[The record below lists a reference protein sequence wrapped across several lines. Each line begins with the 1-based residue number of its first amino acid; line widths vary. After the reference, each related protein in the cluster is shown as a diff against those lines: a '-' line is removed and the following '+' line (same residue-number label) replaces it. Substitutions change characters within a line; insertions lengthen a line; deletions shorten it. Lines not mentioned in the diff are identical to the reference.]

1 MASERSEYREMR
13 NILKQGLLSRA
24 SFALSIE
31 IMSMLSRRIVSK
43 FKYFHLRHYPTDIR
57 RISDAVH
64 TSTDYKNNHKVDCI
78 RSGPK
83 QLKLAA
89 GYLVFDT
96 MPNWQQSFDEQEQ
109 FFSLHRWNWLLFSLT
124 DYPKTTSSKW
134 GESLIRSW
142 LSEMTPLP
150 MGEASESY
158 SVGER
163 ISNACLFFRH
173 VGGCWDNMPGDIL
186 SAVHMMALQLSQRVE
201 YYSGDLSGNH
211 VVNNSRA
218 LLFAGHCCND
228 NSLTLLGRA
237 VLQDQ
242 LPKLIDENGFLR
254 EGSSHYQF
262 LMTRWIL
269 EIRMM
274 AIEVDDMKTLDIIQP
289 LIPKMLSACDLFL
302 INKSNGEV
310 CMSTIGDVSPDCSP
324 EWLLDL
330 LNSPL
335 SGLKGGGVSS
345 PKGWASLF
353 SDFSNKRII
362 ELSKK
367 WPLFGDSSWSR
378 IDFKEWTAIW
388 HTEASN
394 GSAIA
399 SHAHHD
405 FASFVLFLNGEE
417 ILIDPGRYNY
427 GGSEI
432 GRYGVEAYSHN
443 TIQLNGFSPMLSKG
457 DRILP
462 EVYRNSS
469 YSASFLENIDSFVVT
484 IKHDGFSRV
493 ASTPI
498 LHTRKFVFTSTACEI
513 EDCIEGNG
521 KYFFESFLQWPFRV
535 EDTTLSECFDVLGI
549 RFDLVG
555 CKNKLDM
562 DYNIATVSPVSGWR
576 FPSYLEKIPCTTQRF
591 FSNVK
596 LPLKFNNKITKK

>member
-1 MASERSEYREMR
+1 MY
-13 NILKQGLLSRA
+13 
-24 SFALSIE
+24 
-31 IMSMLSRRIVSK
+31 
-43 FKYFHLRHYPTDIR
+43 YPSDIR
-57 RISDAVH
+57 RISDTVQVL
-64 TSTDYKNNHKVDCI
+64 TDYKNTFKI
-78 RSGPK
+78 KSIAIGPK
-83 QLKLAA
+83 KLKLAK
-89 GYLVFDT
+89 GYLEFET

-124 DYPKTTSSKW
+124 DQQKVTDFEW

-150 MGEASESY
+150 MGDASESY

-163 ISNACLFFRH
+163 VSNACLFFRH
-173 VGGCWDNMPGDIL
+173 IGGSWDNMPGDIL
-186 SAVHMMALQLSQRVE
+186 TAVHVMALHLSQRIE

-218 LLFAGHCCND
+218 ILFAGYCCND
-228 NSLTLLGRA
+228 NNLTLLGRA

-242 LPKLIDENGFLR
+242 LPKLIDKYGFLR

-274 AIEVDDMKTLDIIQP
+274 AIEVDDMKTLEIIQP

-302 INKSNGEV
+302 INKADGEV
-310 CMSTIGDVSPDCSP
+310 CMPTIGDVSPDCSP

-335 SGLKGGGVSS
+335 SGLKGRDNSS
-345 PKGWASLF
+345 KGWASLF
-353 SDFSNKRII
+353 SDFNNKHVI
-362 ELSKK
+362 ELPKK
-367 WPLFGDSSWSR
+367 CPLFSNSSWGR
-378 IDFKEWTAIW
+378 VDFKDWTAIW
-388 HTEASN
+388 HMEDPS

-405 FASFVLFLNGEE
+405 FASFVLFLNGEKV
-417 ILIDPGRYNY
+417 LIDPGRYNY
-427 GGSEI
+427 EGSEI
-432 GRYGVEAYSHN
+432 GRYAIEACSHN
-443 TIQLNGFSPMLSKG
+443 TIQLNGLPPMLSKG

-462 EVYRNSS
+462 EIYRNSN
-469 YSASFLENIDSFVVT
+469 YSVSFSDNVDSFLVT
-484 IKHDGFSRV
+484 IKHDGFNRI

-498 LHTRKFVFTSTACEI
+498 LHTREFIFTSTTCKI

-521 KYFFESFLQWPFRV
+521 EYFFESFMQWPFKAD
-535 EDTTLSECFDVLGI
+535 DTALSECFDALGI
-549 RFDLVG
+549 QFDLVAH
-555 CKNKLDM
+555 KNKIEM
-562 DYNIATVSPVSGWR
+562 DCNIATTNPVSGWQ

-591 FSNVK
+591 FGDVK
-596 LPLKFNNKITKK
+596 LPLKLNYRIAKK

>member
-1 MASERSEYREMR
+1 MASERSEYREIR
-13 NILKQGLLSRA
+13 NILNRGFLSRTT
-24 SFALSIE
+24 FALFIE

-43 FKYFHLRHYPTDIR
+43 FKYFHLKYYPTDIR
-57 RISDAVH
+57 RISNTIH
-64 TSTDYKNNHKVDCI
+64 TSTDYKNNHKVDPI

-83 QLKLAA
+83 KLRLAT
-89 GYLVFDT
+89 GYVEFDT

-124 DYPKTTSSKW
+124 SHPKTTSSKW

-163 ISNACLFFRH
+163 VSNACLFFRH
-173 VGGCWDNMPGDIL
+173 VGGCWDNMPDDIL
-186 SAVHMMALQLSQRVE
+186 SAVHVMALHLSQRIE

-218 LLFAGHCCND
+218 ILFAGYCCND
-228 NSLTLLGRA
+228 NNLTLLGRA
-237 VLQDQ
+237 VLQDK
-242 LPKLIDENGFLR
+242 LPKLIDECGFLR

-302 INKSNGEV
+302 INKPDGEV
-310 CMSTIGDVSPDCSP
+310 CMPTIGDVSPDCSP

-335 SGLKGGGVSS
+335 SGLKGRASS
-345 PKGWASLF
+345 SKGWASLF
-353 SDFSNKRII
+353 SDFSNKHVIK
-362 ELSKK
+362 LSKK

-378 IDFKEWTAIW
+378 IDFKDWTAIW
-388 HTEASN
+388 HTEDPS

-417 ILIDPGRYNY
+417 VLIDPGRYNY
-427 GGSEI
+427 EGSEI
-432 GRYGVEAYSHN
+432 GRYGVEACSHN
-443 TIQLNGFSPMLSKG
+443 TIQLNGLPPMLSKG

-462 EVYRNSS
+462 EIYRNSN
-469 YSASFLENIDSFVVT
+469 YSVSFSENVDSFLVT
-484 IKHDGFSRV
+484 VKHDGFSRI
-493 ASTPI
+493 ASTSI
-498 LHTRKFVFTSTACEI
+498 LHTREFTFTSTTCEI
-513 EDCIEGNG
+513 EDYIEGNG
-521 KYFFESFLQWPFRV
+521 EYFFESFLQWPFKTD
-535 EDTTLSECFDVLGI
+535 DTALSECFDALGI
-549 RFDLVG
+549 QFDLVG
-555 CKNKLDM
+555 HKNKVEM
-562 DYNIATVSPVSGWR
+562 DCNIATVNPASGWR

-591 FSNVK
+591 FGDVK
-596 LPLKFNNKITKK
+596 LPLKLNYKIIKK

>member
-1 MASERSEYREMR
+1 MANTRSEYREIR
-13 NILKQGLLSRA
+13 NILKQGMLSKA
-24 SFALSIE
+24 SFALFIE

-43 FKYFHLRHYPTDIR
+43 FKYFHLKYYPTNIKK
-57 RISDAVH
+57 ISN
-64 TSTDYKNNHKVDCI
+64 TIYIPTDYKNNHEVSPI

-83 QLKLAA
+83 HLKLAT
-89 GYLVFDT
+89 GYLDFDT

-124 DYPKTTSSKW
+124 DQQKTTDLEW

-150 MGEASESY
+150 MGGASESY

-163 ISNACLFFRH
+163 VSNACLFFRH
-173 VGGCWDNMPGDIL
+173 VGGCWDNMPDDIL
-186 SAVHMMALQLSQRVE
+186 SAVHMMASHLSQRIE

-218 LLFAGHCCND
+218 ILFAGYCCND
-228 NSLTLLGRA
+228 NNLTLLGRA
-237 VLQDQ
+237 TLKDQ
-242 LPKLIDENGFLR
+242 LPKLIDECGFLR

-302 INKSNGEV
+302 INKLDGEV
-310 CMSTIGDVSPDCSP
+310 CMPTIGDVSPDCSP

-335 SGLKGGGVSS
+335 SGLKGRTSS
-345 PKGWASLF
+345 SKGWASLF
-353 SDFSNKRII
+353 SDFSNKHVI

-367 WPLFGDSSWSR
+367 WPLFGDSSWNR
-378 IDFKEWTAIW
+378 IDFKDWTAIW
-388 HTEASN
+388 HTEDPS

-417 ILIDPGRYNY
+417 VLIDPGRYNY
-427 GGSEI
+427 EGSEI
-432 GRYGVEAYSHN
+432 GRYGVEACSHN
-443 TIQLNGFSPMLSKG
+443 TIQLNGLPPMLSKG

-462 EVYRNSS
+462 EIYRNSN
-469 YSASFLENIDSFVVT
+469 YSVSFSENVDSFLVT
-484 IKHDGFSRV
+484 VKHDGFSRID
-493 ASTPI
+493 STSI
-498 LHTRKFVFTSTACEI
+498 LHTREFTFTSTTCEI
-513 EDCIEGNG
+513 EDCIEGKG
-521 KYFFESFLQWPFRV
+521 EYFFESFLQWPFKAD
-535 EDTTLSECFDVLGI
+535 DTTLSECFDVLGI
-549 RFDLVG
+549 QFDLVG
-555 CKNKLDM
+555 RKNKVEM
-562 DYNIATVSPVSGWR
+562 DCNIATVNPTSGWR

-591 FSNVK
+591 FGDVK
-596 LPLKFNNKITKK
+596 LPLKLNYKITKK